1 MNRVEKV
8 IACRPTIASKDSI
21 NISSEEKF
29 QNEVLRPI
37 LKFQN
42 NLLIKL
48 FLSKCE
54 NYKINF
60 TQLNTEDKHKY
71 IDKTLKKDSRL
82 KTLFI
87 GTIVALFTLEEYEKY
102 AENEQTYN
110 KRILQMLIERLKNQ
124 TV

>member
-8 IACRPTIASKDSI
+8 IACRPTISSKDSI

-82 KTLFI
+82 RTLFI